1 MSRSIEI
8 FDTTLRDGAQAEGV
22 SYSLQDKR
30 MIALELD
37 TFGVDYIEAGNPASN
52 PKDFQF
58 FEEMKSV
65 PLRHAKLCAF
75 GSTARPGAP
84 VEQDENLQKLL
95 GAGTPA
101 VAIVGKASPLHVA
114 KILDISEEENL
125 RLVRESVAQ
134 LKAAGREVIFDAE
147 HFFDGYREA
156 PTYALAVLRA
166 ALDGGADV
174 LCLCDTCGGTLPPS
188 IAEVTRAVT
197 GALPGA
203 RIAIHCHDDIGCA
216 AAGSLA
222 AVEAGASMVQGTF
235 LGYGERCGNAALTT
249 VLPTLVH
256 KCGFDCTANLSDL
269 RPVARKIIEISNLRM
284 RHSMPYVGK
293 CAFAHKGGQH
303 IDAVQKLPSSFEHI
317 DPSLVG
323 NERRFLLSEMSG
335 RGSILPRIAR
345 FAPGLTKDSPET
357 AAITEEVKQREFLGY
372 QYEGAEA
379 SFELLV
385 KRYLGQWTPHFNV
398 IMYKLSEDFPA
409 PDGDRQ
415 SSALIKI
422 EVGGKT
428 KMACATGI
436 GPLHALDTAMRD
448 ALKAFYPEIGK
459 LRMSDY
465 KVRVIETNKATDAT
479 TRVLMETTDPDSTTF
494 TTIGVST
501 DVVEASFLALVDA
514 FEYKLSKD
522 D

>member
-1 MSRSIEI
+1 MSRTVQI

-30 MIALELD
+30 QIARELD
-37 TFGVDYIEAGNPASN
+37 AFGVDYIEAGNPASN

-58 FEEMKSV
+58 FEEMKGA
-65 PLRHAKLCAF
+65 PLSHAKLCAF
-75 GSTARPGAP
+75 GSTARPNQP
-84 VEQDENLQKLL
+84 VEQDESLQKLI

-114 KILDISEEENL
+114 KILQISEEENL
-125 RLVRESVAQ
+125 RIVRESVAL

-147 HFFDGYREA
+147 HFFDGYKES
-156 PTYALAVLRA
+156 PDFALSVLRA
-166 ALDGGADV
+166 AIDGGADV
-174 LCLCDTCGGTLPPS
+174 LCLCDTCGGTLPPYV
-188 IAEVTRAVT
+188 AEVTRAVT
-197 GALPGA
+197 AALPGA

-222 AVEAGASMVQGTF
+222 AVDAGACMVQGTF
-235 LGYGERCGNAALTT
+235 LGYGERCGNAALAT
-249 VLPTLVH
+249 VLPTLVY
-256 KCGFDCTANLSDL
+256 KCGFDCAANLERL
-269 RPVARKIIEISNLRM
+269 KPLARKIAEISNLRM

-293 CAFAHKGGQH
+293 CAFAHKGGLH

-335 RGSILPRIAR
+335 RGSILPRLAR

-422 EVGGKT
+422 EVGGKA